1 MGEQSKKES
10 SESQKVFE
18 GMLFAMNEDVG
29 PTITVNL
36 SPLNDREA
44 IATAIQG
51 ITAVG
56 MGEGD
61 VRGLFGPLPVPYNN
75 NYRALVFTFRVSTT
89 TSSDPEILEHGR
101 FCALFLIFQKEMLNY
116 IASVFAMIESTLF
129 VYQEN
134 YLIKEQDLFESSLK
148 IIYEDIISKLKLKPK
163 IRLFTIEKK
172 ITVEYEEFQIVMSNE
187 STIIILEQAKTI
199 YVYYPKS
206 LDQDKI
212 DHTMKVLKLLNK
224 SEYQN
229 NCKIEKISSKKKF
242 ANLLAKNNV
251 EVVA

>member
-1 MGEQSKKES
+1 MVENNEEN

-61 VRGLFGPLPVPYNN
+61 VQGLFGPLPVPYNN
-75 NYRALVFTFRVSTT
+75 NYRALVFTFRVAATKSD
-89 TSSDPEILEHGR
+89 DPEIMEHGR

-116 IASVFAMIESTLF
+116 IANVFAMIEATLQ
-129 VYQEN
+129 VYREN
-134 YLIKEQDLFESSLK
+134 YLLREKDLFESSLK
-148 IIYEDIISKLKLKPK
+148 VIYDDIISKLKLKPK
-163 IRLFTIEKK
+163 IRLFTIDNN
-172 ITVEYEEFQIVMSNE
+172 ITVEYEEFRIVMSKE
-187 STIIILEQAKTI
+187 STAIILEKEKTI
-199 YVYYPKS
+199 NVYYPKS
-206 LDQDKI
+206 MEPEKI
-212 DHTMKVLKLLNK
+212 EHSTKVLNLLNK
-224 SEYQN
+224 SEYQSGY
-229 NCKIEKISSKKKF
+229 KIVKVSSKKKF
-242 ANLLAKNNV
+242 MNLLAKHKV
-251 EVVA
+251 EVVT